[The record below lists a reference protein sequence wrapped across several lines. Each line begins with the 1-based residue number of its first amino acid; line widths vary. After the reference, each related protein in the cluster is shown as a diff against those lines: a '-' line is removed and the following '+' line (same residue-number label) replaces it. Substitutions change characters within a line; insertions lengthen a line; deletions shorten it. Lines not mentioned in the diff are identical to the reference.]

1 MTSAELKQQAKESL
15 KGRWGTAI
23 AMILVYELIIGGLSL
38 VANFIPFVGSIAVLI
53 IAIPISFG
61 FAGQMLKFSRGEEVG
76 ICDYFKIGFDNFG
89 KSWSIFG
96 YTLLKLLLPV
106 ITYVLSL
113 VFVVV
118 MSTVVATNSSEEI
131 IPIALGIGALLVIF
145 SVIFLMVKSY
155 LYVLT
160 DYVGNDFAELDGK
173 GSVQKSEDLMKG
185 HRLEFFYLQLSF
197 IGWSI
202 LAVLTFGIG
211 FIFLEP
217 YIEVTNAKFYDNLA
231 KNSVNNNQEIITN
244 N

>member
-38 VANFIPFVGSIAVLI
+38 VAKFIPFVGSIAVLI

>member
-38 VANFIPFVGSIAVLI
+38 VAKFIPFVGSIAVLI
-53 IAIPISFG
+53 ITVPISFG

>member
-1 MTSAELKQQAKESL
+1 MR
-15 KGRWGTAI
+15 GRWGTAI

-53 IAIPISFG
+53 ITVPVSFG
-61 FAGQMLKFSRGEEVG
+61 FAGQILKFSRGEEVG
-76 ICDYFKIGFDNFG
+76 LCDYFKIGFDNFG
-89 KSWSIFG
+89 KSWSIVG
-96 YTLLKLLLPV
+96 YTFLKLLVP
-106 ITYVLSL
+106 IIIYVLSI
-113 VFVVV
+113 VFMAT
-118 MSTVVATNSSEEI
+118 MSIVAAANSSEEI
-131 IPIALGIGALLVIF
+131 IPITFGIGLLLVVF
-145 SVIFLMVKSY
+145 AVIFLMVKSY
-155 LYVLT
+155 LYVLA
-160 DYVGNDFAELDGK
+160 DYAGNDYAELDGK

-197 IGWSI
+197 IGWAI

-217 YIEVTNAKFYDNLA
+217 YMEVTNAKFYDNLA

>member
-53 IAIPISFG
+53 ITVPISFG

>member
-1 MTSAELKQQAKESL
+1 
-15 KGRWGTAI
+15 
-23 AMILVYELIIGGLSL
+23 MILVYELIIGGLSL
-38 VANFIPFVGSIAVLI
+38 VAKFIPFVGSIAVLI

-76 ICDYFKIGFDNFG
+76 ICDYFKIGFDNFE

>member
-38 VANFIPFVGSIAVLI
+38 VAKFIPFVGSIAVLI

-76 ICDYFKIGFDNFG
+76 ICDYFKIGFDNFE